1 MNTATRPTLI
11 ANPTAHQSAIFE
23 HVQAGDKN
31 LIVQAV
37 AGSGK
42 TSTIIHAMSLLGS
55 DEDAIYLVF
64 NKRNQMEA
72 EERLRGTSVRAM
84 TFNALGMRAL
94 GRGYTLE
101 AQKAAKAWR
110 LAEKQGYIS
119 EDDSRMYMGFATRL
133 VDLARSA
140 GIGAI
145 IEDTFD
151 AWLALCDEH
160 DLILRDKEA
169 DTTRGVALA
178 RDLLD
183 EMLVWARRNRVI
195 DFADQLYLPIHPD
208 FRRACRLPHPDRIF
222 VDETQDLSPVQV
234 ELVASMMGAGLGE
247 MPSSNQRVVFVG
259 DRWQAIY
266 GWRGAA
272 CDAMDR
278 ISERFGC
285 DELPLSVCWRCGTS
299 IVALAADLGAPIEA
313 APGKASGE
321 VVKHESGK
329 PLRAKNGQVVLCR
342 TTAPL
347 VTSAY
352 RLIAQGRRA
361 VVLGREIGQGLISLV
376 KKMGLHENADVDLAV
391 AKIDAWCLKEIA
403 RNVDREDRQEAAKD
417 RAECIRVLADMLP
430 ETARRITDLYAAI
443 ECIFSDAQAVGG
455 VTLSTIHKSKGL
467 EWDEVTIL
475 NWSQMPAQWARRE
488 WQRKQE
494 LHCAY
499 VAVTRARCRLVLCD
513 AEDFEPKAG

>member
-1 MNTATRPTLI
+1 MPSTIKT
-11 ANPTAHQSAIFE
+11 PTAHQVAIFN
-23 HVQAGDKN
+23 HVQIGAKN

-42 TSTIIHAMSLLGS
+42 TSTIIHAMSLLPA
-55 DEDAIYLVF
+55 DEEAIYLVF
-64 NKRNQMEA
+64 NKRNQLEA

-101 AQKAAKAWR
+101 KTKAAQVWR
-110 LAEKQGYIS
+110 WAERQRHIS
-119 EDDSRMYMGFATRL
+119 EEESRMYMGFATRL
-133 VDLARSA
+133 VDLARSS
-140 GIGAI
+140 GVGAI
-145 IEDTFD
+145 MEDNFE
-151 AWLALCDEH
+151 AWEELCAEH
-160 DLILRDKEA
+160 DLILRDRDA
-169 DTTRGVALA
+169 DMSRAIALA
-178 RDLLD
+178 RMLLG
-183 EMLVWARRNRVI
+183 EMMIWARRDRVI
-195 DFADQLYLPIHPD
+195 DFADQLYLPVHPD
-208 FRRACRLPHPDRIF
+208 FRRACRLPRPDRIF

-234 ELVASMMGAGLGE
+234 ELVAAMMGAGVGE
-247 MPSSNQRVVFVG
+247 SPETAQRVVFVG

-272 CDAMDR
+272 SDAMDR
-278 ISERFGC
+278 IAERFGC

-299 IVALAADLGAPIEA
+299 IVALAADLGAPIES
-313 APGKASGE
+313 APGKAVGE
-321 VVKHESGK
+321 VVANEPGK
-329 PLRAKNGQVVLCR
+329 ALRARDGQVVLCR

-376 KKMGLHENADVDLAV
+376 KKMGVADGADVDFAMGKVDMWLTKELA
-391 AKIDAWCLKEIA
+391 KNI
-403 RNVDREDRQEAAKD
+403 DREDRQAAARDK
-417 RAECIRVLADMLP
+417 AECLHVLAEMLP
-430 ETARRITDLYAAI
+430 EDKRRVSDLFAVI
-443 ECIFSDAQAVGG
+443 DRIFSDEQVAGG

-475 NWSQMPAQWARRE
+475 DWSKMPAQWARRE

-499 VAVTRARCRLVLCD
+499 VAVTRARNRLILCD
-513 AEDFEPKAG
+513 AEDFEPKDAR